1 MEEMKMKKGLIVTGI
16 LAVLVLGT
24 AIVLAAPAAGTLWG
38 TVGRTTVLVGNTL
51 ELAAQA
57 DGNVAP
63 GLAVA
68 ANHHALKLDNAIL
81 ALRAVDTTT
90 MTPDQVEAYAEQM
103 VNMAWA
109 LADLRDE
116 AASIG
121 MNDVSATFDTD
132 LQDLVCIMWQQKS
145 LDAAFSARIDII
157 LNAKPPQ
164 QLVSTIVNGEWA
176 PVTGGDTNPEIVYA
190 KPPQQE
196 IDGVMII
203 CAKPPQQQIDAA
215 NVIYAKPPQQQI
227 DAVYAKPPQ
236 QQIDAVYAKP
246 PQQLI
251 LNAKPPQQ
259 L

>member
-1 MEEMKMKKGLIVTGI
+1 MMKRNMIVGM
-16 LAVLVLGT
+16 VLVL
-24 AIVLAAPAAGTLWG
+24 AALAVAVLAAPVGGTIWG
-38 TVGRTTVLVGNTL
+38 TVSRTTVLVGNTL